1 MSYIDAIFSRN
12 EDRIYVIERTA
23 KGTREVKEYPAN
35 YVLYYPDQ
43 KGKHRSIFGD
53 SLTMFSTKKNSE
65 FQKEKRIHS
74 GKQLFESDINPI
86 FRCLSD
92 NYLGKDSP
100 KLHTCFFDIETDW
113 DERGFA
119 PPDDPFHKVTAI
131 SLYLDWTEQLI
142 TLVMPPKTMN
152 LDEAEEICS
161 KFENTILF
169 TSEIEMF
176 ETFFQLIDDADVMT
190 GWNSEGFDVP
200 YLVNRVTRI
209 MSKDDTRKF
218 CLLGQLP
225 KARKYERF
233 GKEETTYDLVGRI
246 HMDYLQM
253 YKKYTYETRQSYKL
267 DSIGEYEVGDKKV
280 EYEGTLDS
288 LYNKDFKKFIEYSR
302 QDTYLLYKIHVK
314 TKYLELANNLAHENT
329 VLLPTVMGSVAMIEQ
344 AIYNEAHERNLI
356 VPDKRKDHDED
367 TTPAAGAYV
376 AEPKKGLHEWIGL
389 VDIQSMYPSSIR
401 ALNMAPETIIGQ
413 VRQTL
418 TDAFIRQRGVDRANS
433 MSRRKNT
440 EDDEVTGSFVW
451 EGIFACLEYTAIMN
465 RELGTLLTIDFE
477 NGTSKEMSAAEIHDM
492 IFDSHRPWV
501 ISANGTIFTLEKEGV
516 IPGLLTRWFS
526 DRISMRSKMAK
537 LDKLNTGIEV
547 PPELYEKLNRLIP

>member
-1 MSYIDAIFSRN
+1 
-12 EDRIYVIERTA
+12 
-23 KGTREVKEYPAN
+23 
-35 YVLYYPDQ
+35 
-43 KGKHRSIFGD
+43 
-53 SLTMFSTKKNSE
+53 
-65 FQKEKRIHS
+65 
-74 GKQLFESDINPI
+74 
-86 FRCLSD
+86 
-92 NYLGKDSP
+92 
-100 KLHTCFFDIETDW
+100 
-113 DERGFA
+113 
-119 PPDDPFHKVTAI
+119 
-131 SLYLDWTEQLI
+131 
-142 TLVMPPKTMN
+142 
-152 LDEAEEICS
+152 
-161 KFENTILF
+161 
-169 TSEIEMF
+169 
-176 ETFFQLIDDADVMT
+176 
-190 GWNSEGFDVP
+190 
-200 YLVNRVTRI
+200 
-209 MSKDDTRKF
+209 
-218 CLLGQLP
+218 
-225 KARKYERF
+225 
-233 GKEETTYDLVGRI
+233 
-246 HMDYLQM
+246 
-253 YKKYTYETRQSYKL
+253 
-267 DSIGEYEVGDKKV
+267 
-280 EYEGTLDS
+280 
-288 LYNKDFKKFIEYSR
+288 
-302 QDTYLLYKIHVK
+302 
-314 TKYLELANNLAHENT
+314 
-329 VLLPTVMGSVAMIEQ
+329 MIEQ

>member
-1 MSYIDAIFSRN
+1 
-12 EDRIYVIERTA
+12 
-23 KGTREVKEYPAN
+23 
-35 YVLYYPDQ
+35 
-43 KGKHRSIFGD
+43 
-53 SLTMFSTKKNSE
+53 
-65 FQKEKRIHS
+65 
-74 GKQLFESDINPI
+74 
-86 FRCLSD
+86 
-92 NYLGKDSP
+92 
-100 KLHTCFFDIETDW
+100 
-113 DERGFA
+113 
-119 PPDDPFHKVTAI
+119 
-131 SLYLDWTEQLI
+131 
-142 TLVMPPKTMN
+142 
-152 LDEAEEICS
+152 
-161 KFENTILF
+161 
-169 TSEIEMF
+169 
-176 ETFFQLIDDADVMT
+176 LIDDADVMT